1 MSHEIVSQKIKRTCD
16 ACSKVAEWDLIGL
29 QPETIREMQD
39 WYTVIREV
47 WFDGRFEKIMV
58 QTCSLECVPAGA
70 IKLALPKVQ
79 EEPADNIDLASLRAS
94 AIQPN

>member
-1 MSHEIVSQKIKRTCD
+1 MSQEMISQKIKRTCD
-16 ACSKVAEWDLIGL
+16 ACGKTAEWDLIGL
-29 QPETIREMQD
+29 QPETIRELQD

-47 WFDGRFEKIMV
+47 WFNGRFEKIMV

-79 EEPADNIDLASLRAS
+79 EEPADNIDLAALQAS
-94 AIQPN
+94 SIQPN

>member
-1 MSHEIVSQKIKRTCD
+1 MSQEMISQKIKRACD
-16 ACSKVAEWDLIGL
+16 ACGKTAEWDLIGL
-29 QPETIREMQD
+29 QPETIREIQD

-47 WFDGRFEKIMV
+47 WFDGRWEKIAV
-58 QTCSLECVPAGA
+58 QVCSLACVPAGA
-70 IKLALPKVQ
+70 IKLALPKMQ